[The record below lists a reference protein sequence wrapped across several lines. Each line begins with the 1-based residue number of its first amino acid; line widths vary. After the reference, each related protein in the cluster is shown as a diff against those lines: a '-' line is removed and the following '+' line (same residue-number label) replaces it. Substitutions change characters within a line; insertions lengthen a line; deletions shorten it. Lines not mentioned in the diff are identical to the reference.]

1 MSKYIKSIVWSVFV
15 VITYVVLQL
24 VVTEVIGEGIF
35 HFQLDHSDPKS
46 WGGFLF
52 VEQLN
57 INLILVIPI
66 VISMLIYSIL
76 YRFILKESIETSYGF
91 SKAGVKNIFIG
102 MLIGFTL
109 SLLGSLILINQAWN
123 ELVYKKG
130 ILNLFQIFENHDMLI
145 ITKNTFL
152 VNIVS
157 IITMAVVIPFFE
169 EILFRGL
176 ILNKLR
182 TSMPIWVAIIL
193 QALLFGILRG
203 NVPSGAYA
211 FIIGLLLGVIYM
223 ITKSIWVTV
232 IIHAILN
239 INIMAIKEISNMS
252 VLLGF
257 SSFNTTEVIDT
268 FVYNSLI
275 GNKPD
280 TGPTGMPIMINILF
294 ATIISLG
301 LVFLITWLWKAN
313 SRHRAV
319 SVVKNFLNTVKV
331 ARN

>member
-1 MSKYIKSIVWSVFV
+1 MSKFIKSVVWSILV

-24 VVTEVIGEGIF
+24 VVIEVIGEGIF
-35 HFQLDHSDPKS
+35 HLEPDFSDTKS

-66 VISMLIYSIL
+66 VTSMLIYSIL
-76 YRFILKESIETSYGF
+76 YRFILKESIKTSYGF
-91 SKAGVKNIFIG
+91 SKAGAKNILIG

-109 SLLGSLILINQAWN
+109 SLLGSLILINQVWN
-123 ELVYKKG
+123 ELVYKKR
-130 ILNLFQIFENHDMLI
+130 ILNLVQIFENQHMLI
-145 ITKNTFL
+145 ISMNTFL

-157 IITMAVVIPFFE
+157 IITMAVLIPFFE

-176 ILNKLR
+176 IFNKLR
-182 TSMPIWVAIIL
+182 TSMPIWIAIVL
-193 QALLFGILRG
+193 QALLFGIFRG
-203 NVPSGAYA
+203 NVLSGVYA

-223 ITKSIWVTV
+223 LTKSIWVPV
-232 IIHAILN
+232 LIHAVLN

-257 SSFNTTEVIDT
+257 SSINTTEVIDT
-268 FVYNSLI
+268 FVYNSLN

-280 TGPTGMPIMINILF
+280 TGPKGMPIMINILF
-294 ATIISLG
+294 AAIISLV

-313 SRHRAV
+313 SRH
-319 SVVKNFLNTVKV
+319 KNEI
-331 ARN
+331 